1 MSKRII
7 LAGPAAAGK
16 DYIRNKFKN
25 KGFQIDC
32 SYTTR
37 PIREGE
43 KNGRE
48 YNFVS
53 EEVFLAMIAN
63 KEFFE
68 YVKHGEYYYG
78 TELFSWENAD
88 VFIMETDG
96 LKQLSKDEADES
108 LIIYVTAPRSVR
120 IKRMKEDRGWDNHK
134 IFERLKVDI
143 DKFRGFEKIA
153 DLVINSTEQNIE
165 L

>member
-7 LAGPAAAGK
+7 LCGPAAAGK
-16 DYIRNKFKN
+16 DYIRNKFKD
-25 KGFQIDC
+25 KDFRIDC

-37 PIREGE
+37 PMREGE

-63 KEFFE
+63 KEFYE

-96 LKQLSKDEADES
+96 IKQLSKEDKECS
-108 LIIYVTAPRSVR
+108 LIIFVTAPRSVR
-120 IKRMKEDRGWDNHK
+120 IKRMKEDRGWDTHK
-134 IFERLKVDI
+134 IFQRLKVDI
-143 DKFRGFEKIA
+143 DKFKGFENIA
-153 DLVINSTEQNIE
+153 DLVINSTDQNIE

>member
-7 LAGPAAAGK
+7 LCGPAAAGK
-16 DYIRNKFKN
+16 DYIRNKFKD
-25 KGFQIDC
+25 KGFTIDC

-43 KNGRE
+43 KNGKD
-48 YNFVS
+48 YHFVN
-53 EEVFLAMIAN
+53 EATFLAMIQN
-63 KEFFE
+63 NEFFE
-68 YVKHGEYYYG
+68 HVKHGEYYYG
-78 TELFSWENAD
+78 TGAFEWENSD

-96 LKQLSKDEADES
+96 LKQLSKDDADES
-108 LIIYVTAPRSVR
+108 LIIFVTAPRSVR

-143 DKFRGFEKIA
+143 DKFKGFSKIA
-153 DLVINSTEQNIE
+153 DLVINSTDQNIE